1 LYTVPKT
8 LGVQET
14 LAELRG
20 FYAWFP
26 LGLCLGVPKEKLR
39 EIYLQ
44 HREGYDAVARCL
56 AKMVEAWLEMGRDT
70 NWLTLATALWQTG
83 RRRLATKIAEKFGM
97 AKFIL
102 DKNTVYCDI
111 HCRM

>member
-1 LYTVPKT
+1 M
-8 LGVQET
+8 QET

-56 AKMVEAWLEMGRDT
+56 AKTVEAWLEMERDA
-70 NWLTLATALWQTG
+70 NWPILATALWQTG
-83 RRRLATKIAEKFGM
+83 RRRMATKIAEKFGTG
-97 AKFIL
+97 KSCIIIRFFSGNFFL
-102 DKNTVYCDI
+102 QDSRTSF
-111 HCRM
+111 

>member
-1 LYTVPKT
+1 M
-8 LGVQET
+8 QET

-39 EIYLQ
+39 EIHLQ
-44 HREGYDAVARCL
+44 HREDYNAVARCL
-56 AKMVEAWLEMGRDT
+56 AKMVEVWLEMKRDA
-70 NWLTLATALWQTG
+70 NWFTLATALWQTG
-83 RRRLATKIAEKFGM
+83 RKGLATKIAKKFGM

-102 DKNTVYCDI
+102 FY
-111 HCRM
+111 